1 MSTFFAT
8 WGPAFTT
15 AAAVGGGVSSLMAAQ
30 QARANLQ
37 YQSSMANYNAIV
49 ADNNTLA
56 EKYAADHEAEV
67 FEDRFRRLQASQG
80 PKYAA
85 AGVVINQD
93 TPLAVAID
101 TAEQGY
107 LEKAAILYSGGVKS
121 AAAREAAKVQ
131 RYTAATYTG
140 MKKPTMVAGYMSAGT
155 SLLGSL
161 AEV

>member
-1 MSTFFAT
+1 
-8 WGPAFTT
+8 
-15 AAAVGGGVSSLMAAQ
+15 MAAQ

-37 YQSSMANYNAIV
+37 YQSSMANYNATV
-49 ADNNTLA
+49 AENNALA
-56 EKYAADHEAEV
+56 AKYAADNEAEV

-85 AGVVINQD
+85 AGVLINQD

-107 LEKAAILYSGGVKS
+107 LEKAAILYSGDVKS

-131 RYTAATYTG
+131 RYTAATYAG
-140 MKKPTMVAGYMSAGT
+140 MEKPTMVAGGMGAGT
-155 SLLGSL
+155 SLLGGL
-161 AEV
+161 GGALVG